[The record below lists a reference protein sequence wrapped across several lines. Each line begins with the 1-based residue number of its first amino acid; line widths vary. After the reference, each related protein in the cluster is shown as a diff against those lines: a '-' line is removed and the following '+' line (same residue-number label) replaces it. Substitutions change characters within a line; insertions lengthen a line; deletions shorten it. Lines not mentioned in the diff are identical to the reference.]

1 MNITPIAGAIG
12 AEISDLDLGLP
23 MTDTEKLSLR
33 ELVNRYEVIFFRDQA
48 ITPAQQRDL
57 AALFGPLQPHPAYNY
72 GIRFSRSHGAPKH
85 SRKAVKD

>member
-48 ITPAQQRDL
+48 ITPAQQSC
-57 AALFGPLQPHPAYNY
+57 A
-72 GIRFSRSHGAPKH
+72 
-85 SRKAVKD
+85 